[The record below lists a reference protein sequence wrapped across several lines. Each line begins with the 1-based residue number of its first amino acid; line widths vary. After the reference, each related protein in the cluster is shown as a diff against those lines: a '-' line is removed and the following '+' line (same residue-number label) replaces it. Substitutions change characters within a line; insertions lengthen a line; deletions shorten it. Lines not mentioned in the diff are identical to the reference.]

1 MHDLI
6 SLGWSQVFE
15 SLFLSLNDPTLVP
28 ARVAAVDRGRW
39 TLLGP
44 DLAVSAT
51 LSGRLSNQTLNAE
64 DLPVVGDWVAAR
76 VEGGSA
82 MIEHVLP
89 RRTSLMRKAAG
100 RAQRAQPLCANID
113 LVIVTSALDAKVSP
127 NRVERTLALVWD
139 GGAVPLVVLTKADL
153 APDAEEIADELR
165 ARLLGVDVVATSS
178 RAEDG
183 LDALRPYL
191 QPGRT
196 VVFLGASGAGKSSLV
211 NRILGQEHQATGEVR
226 ADDARGRH
234 VTTRRELFIA
244 PAGAIVVDTP
254 GLRELGL
261 WGAEEGL
268 DAVFADIAALALE
281 CRFRDCG
288 HGDEPGCAVVR
299 AVGQGQIAPDRLEHY
314 LRLRAELAS
323 SRERLEARSPGHD
336 DKRWKTVHKS
346 IRHRN
351 KLHEKL
357 GLKH

>member
-1 MHDLI
+1 MHDLL
-6 SLGWSQVFE
+6 SLGWSQAFE
-15 SLFLSLNDPTLVP
+15 SLFLSLNDSTLVP
-28 ARVAAVDRGRW
+28 ARVVAVDRGRW
-39 TLLGP
+39 TLLGA
-44 DLAVSAT
+44 DLAISAT
-51 LSGRLSNQTLNAE
+51 LSGRLSNQTLDAE

-82 MIEHVLP
+82 MIEHVLT
-89 RRTSLMRKAAG
+89 RRTWLMRKAAG
-100 RAQRAQPLCANID
+100 RAQRAQPICANID
-113 LVIVTSALDAKVSP
+113 LVIVASALDARVSS
-127 NRVERTLALVWD
+127 NRVERTLAVVWD

-153 APDAEEIADELR
+153 TPDSEEIAIDLR
-165 ARLLGVDVVATSS
+165 GRLLGVDVVVTSS

-196 VVFLGASGAGKSSLV
+196 VALLGASGAGKSSLA
-211 NRILGQEHQATGEVR
+211 NRILGQERQATGEVR

-234 VTTRRELFIA
+234 VTTRRELFVA
-244 PAGAIVVDTP
+244 PSGVIVVDTP

-261 WGAEEGL
+261 WDAEDGL
-268 DAVFADIAALALE
+268 DTVFADIAALALE

-288 HGDEPGCAVVR
+288 HGDEPGCAVAR
-299 AVGQGQIAPDRLEHY
+299 AVEQGRLAPERLEHY
-314 LRLRAELAS
+314 LRLQAELAGG
-323 SRERLEARSPGHD
+323 RARLEARSPGHD

-346 IRHRN
+346 IRQRN